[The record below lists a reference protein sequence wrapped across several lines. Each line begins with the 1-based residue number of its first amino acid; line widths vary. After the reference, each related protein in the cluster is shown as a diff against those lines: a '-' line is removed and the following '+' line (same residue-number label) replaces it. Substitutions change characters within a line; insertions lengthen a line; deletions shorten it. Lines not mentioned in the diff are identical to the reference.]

1 MMSINAII
9 FSAVFAANDPLPV
22 EWPIRQDAMIEFK
35 EINESSNR
43 RKRRKSIG
51 KNSKKPDDALLCLF

>member
-9 FSAVFAANDPLPV
+9 FSAVLAANDPLPV
-22 EWPIRQDAMIEFK
+22 EWPIRQDAMIEF
-35 EINESSNR
+35 EETVSNR
-43 RKRRKSIG
+43 RARRKNKG